1 MAELLPEEIVQ
12 AIAIANAKSIGE
24 QPAIL
29 ANLAL
34 AQQMFKQNLEQQATL
49 SRQQALNQVQVAATA
64 KSIATINKG
73 AGEAGQATL
82 APLTEAISKTKYG
95 IVLLPIS

>member
-1 MAELLPEEIVQ
+1 MAELLPDAIVQ
-12 AIAIANAKSIGE
+12 AIAISNAKSIGE

-34 AQQMFKQNLEQQATL
+34 AQQVFKQSLEQQATL
-49 SRQQALNQVQVAATA
+49 GRQQALNYVQLAATA

-73 AGEAGQATL
+73 DAGAGQAVL
-82 APLTEAISKTKYG
+82 GPLTEPIDKTRYG
-95 IVLLPIS
+95 IVLLPLS

>member
-1 MAELLPEEIVQ
+1 MGELLPEAIVQ
-12 AIAIANAKSIGE
+12 AIAISNAKSVGE

-34 AQQMFKQNLEQQATL
+34 AQQMFKQNLEQQAAV

-64 KSIATINKG
+64 KSIAAVDKG
-73 AGEAGQATL
+73 AGSSGQATPASL
-82 APLTEAISKTKYG
+82 SGAIEKTRYG
-95 IVLLPIS
+95 IVILPLS